1 MYRLSSVLTSGGV
14 GMSNAFPVASPKSI
28 CVRSPFKHG
37 MGSRI
42 EKNTSKRKKKR
53 GKGEARYN
61 PAGEPRDVHR
71 FEEKDKSSFSFL
83 KRN

>member
-37 MGSRI
+37 MGPTGNWVTLRLVESLRSR
-42 EKNTSKRKKKR
+42 R
-53 GKGEARYN
+53 GGAESE
-61 PAGEPRDVHR
+61 G
-71 FEEKDKSSFSFL
+71 
-83 KRN
+83 